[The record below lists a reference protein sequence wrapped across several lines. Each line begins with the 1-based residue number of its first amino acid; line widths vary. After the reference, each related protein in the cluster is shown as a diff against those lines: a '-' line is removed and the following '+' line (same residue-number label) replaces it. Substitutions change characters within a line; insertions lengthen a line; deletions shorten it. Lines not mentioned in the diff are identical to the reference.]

1 MHARHNVH
9 LNITLCAAV
18 FHYSLI
24 WIMLRDLIVIHFLLK
39 THLLCASFVA
49 NHWWISSSECLYDV
63 HLSGTACWSEKAIC
77 SLVLL
82 PPQAVIQWSSHV
94 AQTESDSPSLM
105 EQKVPKWQLDKS
117 RMTFR
122 LCFAESKVK
131 GAGWLGAE
139 SMNKRV
145 MGGWKICWRVWCLR
159 ADACVCLGQ
168 GYVDVAD
175 RIRWV
180 SACAWD
186 MGGQRVQKGW
196 AVLLL
201 GRVFLPLGCSCFNS
215 SRQKWPAVNG
225 SSIKRYCVSTTMYII
240 AQKSDK

>member
-1 MHARHNVH
+1 MFIYQGQLAEVKK
-9 LNITLCAAV
+9 LFAVLCC
-18 FHYSLI
+18 
-24 WIMLRDLIVIHFLLK
+24 FLLR
-39 THLLCASFVA
+39 LLYNGVLMWPRPRVTAQV
-49 NHWWISSSECLYDV
+49 WWN
-63 HLSGTACWSEKAIC
+63 K
-77 SLVLL
+77 
-82 PPQAVIQWSSHV
+82 
-94 AQTESDSPSLM
+94 
-105 EQKVPKWQLDKS
+105 KVPKWQLDKS

-201 GRVFLPLGCSCFNS
+201 GRVFLPRGCSCFTS

-225 SSIKRYCVSTTMYII
+225 SSIKRYRVSTTMYII
-240 AQKSDK
+240 AQTSAK